1 MASGD
6 ELVKIIT
13 ERVVHFVETPKE
25 VRRQEQQHQ
34 REPWARKWFGMIP
47 FAIEM
52 WWESEPVPLWK
63 ERQRKESSQEV

>member
-13 ERVVHFVETPKE
+13 EKVVHYVETPKE
-25 VRRQEQQHQ
+25 IRRLEQQK
-34 REPWARKWFGMIP
+34 REPWVHKWFGMLP
-47 FAIEM
+47 FALEM

-63 ERQRKESSQEV
+63 ERRRKASSGRM

>member
-13 ERVVHFVETPKE
+13 ERVVHFVETPRE
-25 VRRQEQQHQ
+25 VRRLEHQHQ
-34 REPWARKWFGMIP
+34 REPWVRKWFGMIP

-52 WWESEPVPLWK
+52 WWESEPVPLMK
-63 ERQRKESSQEV
+63 PRVPKESSREI